1 MSPVEAEASNVA
13 GTPASTWWWPT
24 AFATGGFT
32 FGGGCVENRTTTGAP
47 TKLPGSLS
55 SFALTAKVVACDV
68 LDAKGLWSTSR
79 TSPPRLLTLQSNVRP
94 PGFGARGNAATNE
107 ARSTRS
113 VHTNQIA
120 RVVLWPVGPS
130 GGTLRRRGGGVESI
144 VKTAALASVAVLPA
158 ASATSILTRTSPA
171 SSIGRVH
178 GKLPAPVGTTRPL
191 EITYGKPSAPPSS
204 EYERVTV
211 RVASSGSV
219 VAHRMSWTLPPVP
232 SSPPPGARR
241 SPAGAH

>member
-55 SFALTAKVVACDV
+55 SFALTANVAAYDV

-94 PGFGARGNAATNE
+94 PGSGARENAATNE
-107 ARSTRS
+107 AGSTRS

-120 RVVLWPVGPS
+120 RVVLCPVDPS
-130 GGTLRRRGGGVESI
+130 AGKLTKRAGGVESI
-144 VKTAALASVAVLPA
+144 VKTAAP
-158 ASATSILTRTSPA
+158 P
-171 SSIGRVH
+171 
-178 GKLPAPVGTTRPL
+178 P
-191 EITYGKPSAPPSS
+191 PSAQRGRSRSRTGRRPRRR
-204 EYERVTV
+204 RVSM
-211 RVASSGSV
+211 RG
-219 VAHRMSWTLPPVP
+219 
-232 SSPPPGARR
+232 
-241 SPAGAH
+241 